1 LETVRQTACENESAK
16 LSIYFEFQNTIFAKK
31 NLPAVFRPSVEFY
44 FHYMLEI
51 NILREQKDRVIS
63 GLRKKNVSEDQLALL
78 DEIIRLDDQRKST
91 QTKLDSQLAEVKRIS
106 DDIGSLFKS
115 GKKEEAE
122 SKKAEV
128 TDLKETIRQL
138 EDVLTQSIEEIEEN
152 LIQLPNL
159 PHSSVPEGRKPEDNE
174 VFKDWTD
181 PMPLLG
187 ENSLPHWE
195 LAEKYNLISFKDGVT
210 LTGSGFPVY
219 KNQGARLQ
227 RALINFFLDEA
238 VAAGF
243 QEIQPPLLV
252 NKETARATGQLPDK
266 EGQMYHCE
274 KDDFYLIPT
283 AEVPLTNLYRDT
295 ILKKTDFPVKL
306 TGYTPCF
313 RREAGSYGSDVKG
326 LNRLHQ
332 FDKIEI
338 VTLELPERSYDT
350 LMHMVSHV
358 EKILVKL
365 ELPYRILRLCGG
377 DMSFNSALTFDFETW
392 SAAQGRWLEVSSVS
406 NFETFQANR
415 MKLRYRED
423 DGKTRLAHTLNGS
436 ALALARIV
444 ATLLEN
450 HQTPDGIRIPAALQ
464 PYTGFQMIQMMK

>member
-1 LETVRQTACENESAK
+1 
-16 LSIYFEFQNTIFAKK
+16 
-31 NLPAVFRPSVEFY
+31 
-44 FHYMLEI
+44 MLEI
-51 NILREQKDRVIS
+51 GNIRENKERILA
-63 GLRKKNVSEDQLALL
+63 GLRKKNASSEQIDLVDKIISEDDKRKSIQTQLDNMLSKTNKL
-78 DEIIRLDDQRKST
+78 SDEIGT
-91 QTKLDSQLAEVKRIS
+91 
-106 DDIGSLFKS
+106 LFKS
-115 GKKEEAE
+115 GKAAEANALK
-122 SKKAEV
+122 SEV
-128 TDLKETIRQL
+128 AMLKEDSKSLDIQL
-138 EDVLTQSIEEIEEN
+138 KVIKEGLEEMI
-152 LIQLPNL
+152 IQLPNT
-159 PHSSVPEGRKPEDNE
+159 PHESVPIGLKPEDNE
-174 VFKDWTD
+174 VFQAWDK
-181 PMPLLG
+181 PLPELG
-187 ENSLPHWE
+187 ADALPHWE

-219 KNQGARLQ
+219 KGQGARLQ

-238 VAAGF
+238 VVAGY

-252 NKETARATGQLPDK
+252 NKDTAKATGQLPDK
-266 EGQMYHCE
+266 EGQMYYCE

-295 ILKKTDFPVKL
+295 ILSKNDFPIKL

-338 VTLELPERSYDT
+338 VRLEHPDQSYEV
-350 LMHMVSHV
+350 LMEMVEHV
-358 EKILVKL
+358 KGLLAKL

-406 NFETFQANR
+406 NFETFQSNR
-415 MKLRYRED
+415 MKLRFRDD
-423 DGKTRLAHTLNGS
+423 DGKTKLAHTLNGS

-450 HQTPDGIRIPAALQ
+450 HQVKDGIYIPKALQ
-464 PYTGFQMIQMMK
+464 PYTGFEKIG